1 MWKTHLFF
9 IALFGI
15 VASALVFP
23 AFADTFQF
31 ENPIAANSVQ
41 ELVLSLTRTL
51 APLILTVAAVAII
64 IVGFQFVVAAAKGD
78 AGGIGKAK
86 TNLYWVLIGAAVVV
100 GAYAIASAVVNTLK
114 GL

>member
-15 VASALVFP
+15 VASTFIFP
-23 AFADTFQF
+23 ALADQFVF
-31 ENPIAANSVQ
+31 ENPIAANSFQ

-64 IVGFQFVVAAAKGD
+64 IVGFQFVIAAAKGD
-78 AGGIGKAK
+78 VGGIGKAK
-86 TNLYWVLIGAAVVV
+86 ANLYWVLIGTAVVV